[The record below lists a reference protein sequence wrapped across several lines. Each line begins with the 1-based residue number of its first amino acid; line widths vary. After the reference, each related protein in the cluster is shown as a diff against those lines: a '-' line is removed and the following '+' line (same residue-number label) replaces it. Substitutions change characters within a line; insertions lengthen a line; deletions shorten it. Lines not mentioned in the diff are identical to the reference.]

1 MGFSLTGLI
10 MAFLLIIPNILYFI
24 FPAKNK
30 PQDINNN
37 VSKLFLIIEKIG
49 QIMCIIILIF
59 SKDNFSLKGINV
71 WNILYLVFVA
81 LYYGVWLRYV
91 VNDGEYKYLYSPVF
105 KIPFPMIITSFLAL
119 LFASIYGGSILLFIA
134 VLIYGLGAYF
144 NGYYHYKIIRNGE
157 NNND

>member
-10 MAFLLIIPNILYFI
+10 MAFLFIIPNILYFI

-37 VSKLFLIIEKIG
+37 VSKL
-49 QIMCIIILIF
+49 ILIF

-91 VNDGEYKYLYSPVF
+91 VNDGEYKYLYFPVF
-105 KIPFPMIITSFLAL
+105 KMPFPMIITSFLAL
-119 LFASIYGGSILLFIA
+119 LFASIYGSSILLFIA

-144 NGYYHYKIIRNGE
+144 NGYYHCKIIRNGE
-157 NNND
+157 NIQI